1 MQPRPDYVIPE
12 IPDFMLDESALSAE
26 LRARSAKAAAQR
38 ATARRAAAVLARPST
53 SDAPDSAAQASAAAA
68 ERAALAARSAHLAI
82 LHPAASRGSAVLLSP
97 AFDGSV
103 ALRARELATSTDAGT
118 AGFVSLQRFQG
129 ERRGDAV
136 ACINA
141 FAWADIE
148 LGPTSPFR
156 GMPPEIVAGIVLQ
169 RLDDAGVPRPSYV
182 LHSGRG
188 LWLVWLSETP
198 LPPSAQG
205 RVRRALRSFWGEAVT
220 TGRGAGGER
229 VRAKA
234 AAMTAL
240 WEGMDLDRSVGDMA
254 RVHRVAGSINPKSGE
269 RVRLVWP
276 DSWADVERQNFEP
289 FADAVLPYTRAE
301 TEVYLAE
308 RDAARE
314 ARRARDEAEGRL
326 VAERRV
332 RITYGRH
339 AAVEVDL
346 MQLAL
351 HLGPEQLEAMRIRNL
366 IAHHIACARARA
378 GLGGDAASWAAE
390 LAPLVGLSEK
400 ALRCALRPVEQR
412 LRRHEAGETVEYR
425 GRQVSP
431 LYWHRDDTIMR
442 ELRLTEALAR
452 EAGLVRLIP
461 GTDAGV
467 SLTPAER
474 QAHARRRAG
483 AVARPEHAVTLAE
496 VARLAREI
504 TSATDLPVAEIAAL
518 LDCSRA
524 TIYRALKAFPA
535 APAIQSEAVDG
546 VSVPSR
552 TLSVG
557 VASPVSPPAA
567 QAPLAPEP
575 EVEPETVPA
584 WIEADEHDGLT
595 RLYGLF
601 TAEHPLLAGQSY
613 VDHAERLQRFFWQH
627 IGNVMRRDHGP
638 FLRRHIRGEALEFAV
653 AMLHS
658 ELVYGGPP
666 MRLLPTRE
674 PKFAPRRALRPRAP
688 IRMLGHCPSPA
699 TRLH

>member
-1 MQPRPDYVIPE
+1 MQPRPEYVIPE
-12 IPDFMLDESALSAE
+12 IPAFMLPESELAAE
-26 LRARSAKAAAQR
+26 MRARSAASAS
-38 ATARRAAAVLARPST
+38 RRAAAVLARPS
-53 SDAPDSAAQASAAAA
+53 APDAKVAAASA
-68 ERAALAARSAHLAI
+68 ERAALAARAAHLAI
-82 LHPAASRGSAVLLSP
+82 LHPARSRGCAAVLSP
-97 AFDGSV
+97 EFDGSV
-103 ALRARELATSTDAGT
+103 ALTGRELATSADALQ
-118 AGFVSLQRFQG
+118 AGFVSLQRFNG
-129 ERRGDAV
+129 HRRGDDI
-136 ACINA
+136 ACLNA
-141 FAWADIE
+141 FAWADLEI
-148 LGPTSPFR
+148 GPTSPFR

-198 LPPSAQG
+198 LPPRVQG
-205 RVRRALRSFWGEAVT
+205 RVRRALRCLWGEAVS
-220 TGRGAGGER
+220 TGRGAGSDR

-240 WEGMDLDRSVGDMA
+240 WDGMDIDRAVGDLA

-276 DSWADVERQNFEP
+276 DSWADVERQSFEP
-289 FADAVLPYTRAE
+289 FADSVLPYTRAE
-301 TEVYLAE
+301 TEVYFAE

-314 ARRARDEAEGRL
+314 ARRARAEAEGRP

-332 RITYGRH
+332 RIAYGRH
-339 AAVEVDL
+339 AANEQEL
-346 MQLAL
+346 MRLAL
-351 HLGPEQLEAMRIRNL
+351 HLGPEFMEAMRIRTL
-366 IAHHIACARARA
+366 MAHHISCARARA
-378 GLGGDAASWAAE
+378 GMGGDAASWAAE

-400 ALRCALRPVEQR
+400 ALRSALRPVEQR

-431 LYWHRDDTIMR
+431 LYWHRDDTIMM
-442 ELRLTEALAR
+442 ELGLTEALAR
-452 EAGLVRLIP
+452 EAGLSRLIP

-483 AVARPEHAVTLAE
+483 AVARPEHAGTLAE

-524 TIYRALKAFPA
+524 TIYRALKAFTA
-535 APAIQSEAVDG
+535 APATQSEAPAG

-557 VASPVSPPAA
+557 VASPMSPPAA

-575 EVEPETVPA
+575 EVEPKTVPA

-613 VDHAERLQRFFWQH
+613 APHGERLQGFFWH
-627 IGNVMRRDHGP
+627 HLGNVMRRDHSP
-638 FLRRHIRGEALEFAV
+638 FQRRHIRGEALEFAV

-658 ELVYGGPP
+658 ELVHGGPP
-666 MRLLPTRE
+666 MRQLPNKE

-699 TRLH
+699 PRLH